1 MRLQKFLAFALAFV
15 APLAVHAQ
23 NIITTVVGGGPA
35 NVPGTSASIGNPTA
49 VAKDASGNTYIFD
62 AWSYRVFKVD
72 AAGKVSVYAG
82 NGFNGYS
89 GDGGLATNAQV
100 SWGYGLAVDT
110 SGNLFIADTANNVIR
125 EVVATT
131 GIIQTVASN
140 GTYGYGGDGGA
151 ATSATLSSPYGIF
164 VDASGNLFIADSGN
178 NVIREVVAATDIIQ
192 TVAGNGTYG
201 YGGDGGAAT
210 SATLSY
216 PNGIFVDAA
225 GNLFIADSSNNVIR
239 EVVAAT
245 DIIQTVAGNGAYG
258 YGGDG
263 GAATSAT
270 LSYPY
275 GIFVDA
281 SGNLFI
287 ADFGNNVIREVV
299 ATTGFIQ
306 TVAGNN
312 FYSYGGDGAAA
323 TGAQLNSPAAIAS
336 DAAGNLFIVDQ
347 YNNVIRE
354 VVATTGIIQTVAGN
368 GTYGYGGDGGAAT
381 SATLDYPYGVSIDAS
396 GNLFVADTNNCV
408 IREVV
413 AATGLI
419 QTVAGTPQSCNY
431 SGDGGAATSAT
442 LSYPYGI
449 FVDASGNL
457 FIADSGNN
465 VIREVVAATG
475 IIQTVAGNYNLG
487 PAYSGDGGAAT
498 SATLSSPYGI
508 FVDASGNLFI
518 ADSSNSV
525 IREVVAATGII
536 QTVAGNYNLGSA
548 YSGDGGAATSATLS
562 SPYGIFVD
570 ASGNLFIADLYNT
583 VIREVAGTTANG
595 MTAGYIYTVTGN
607 GNWGYSGDGGDAT
620 VAELNYPQGL
630 TFGPSGSL
638 LIADSGNNVI
648 RSVAGLLGEPWLSLS
663 TNGLTFA
670 AQAEG
675 TTATQTATLTNTGTT
690 SLTVNSIVIS
700 GNNSADFAEA
710 DTCTGVTLA
719 ANASCTVTITY
730 APSVIGAEAATLTIV
745 DTANSP
751 RTVTLNGTG
760 VLVTATLGSTSL
772 AFGNQLVATASAAQ
786 SVPLTNGG
794 NRPLT
799 IASIAVTGTNT
810 GDFAETDNCGSSVAA
825 GASCTINVTFT
836 PGAAGSRTA
845 AISITDNAPASPQ
858 TISLSGTGLAP
869 SPTVGFSPASLTFS
883 TTYVGV
889 AATAQ
894 TVTLTNSG
902 AGALNVSSIA
912 ITGTNSSEFAQSN
925 TCGSSVAAGASCTI
939 NVTFTP
945 GAAGSRTAAISIT
958 DNAPASPQTISLSG
972 TGLAPSPTVGFS
984 PASLT
989 FSTTY
994 VGVAATAQT
1003 VTLTNSGAGAL
1014 NVSSIAVTGTNS
1026 SEFAQ
1031 SNTCG
1036 TSVAAGASCTIN
1048 VKFMPGAAGSRTAA
1062 ITITDN
1068 ATGSPQIVTLSGA
1081 GISASLSMASNSSA
1095 TTVKAGQTATYSL
1108 QLTATG
1114 GASTDQVSATI
1125 SCSGAP
1131 ALSSCSSS
1139 PSTVTATPATPGTF
1153 TVKVT
1158 TTGSGM
1164 LVPSAPTMPKTLPPA
1179 VLRTLPLTL
1188 LALLLSIAA
1197 MLAWAQSPA
1206 ARQRTVRVALSACL
1220 VLLPVSSA
1228 MLLMG
1233 CASGSSSPGS
1243 STTSSTPTG
1252 TYTITVT
1259 ATVSGQTQTTTL
1271 TLVVQ

>member
-192 TVAGNGTYG
+192 TVAGNGT
-201 YGGDGGAAT
+201 
-210 SATLSY
+210 
-216 PNGIFVDAA
+216 
-225 GNLFIADSSNNVIR
+225 
-239 EVVAAT
+239 
-245 DIIQTVAGNGAYG
+245 YG

-487 PAYSGDGGAAT
+487 
-498 SATLSSPYGI
+498 
-508 FVDASGNLFI
+508 
-518 ADSSNSV
+518 
-525 IREVVAATGII
+525 
-536 QTVAGNYNLGSA
+536 SA

-710 DTCTGVTLA
+710 DTCAGVTLA

-902 AGALNVSSIA
+902 AGALSVSSIA
-912 ITGTNSSEFAQSN
+912 VTGTNSSEFAQSN
-925 TCGSSVAAGASCTI
+925 TCGTSVAAGASCSSK
-939 NVTFTP
+939 VTFTP

-1014 NVSSIAVTGTNS
+1014 SVSSIAVTGTNS

-1048 VKFMPGAAGSRTAA
+1048 VTFTPGAAGSRTAA
-1062 ITITDN
+1062 ISITDN
-1068 ATGSPQIVTLSGA
+1068 APASPQTISLSG
-1081 GISASLSMASNSSA
+1081 
-1095 TTVKAGQTATYSL
+1095 
-1108 QLTATG
+1108 TG
-1114 GASTDQVSATI
+1114 L
-1125 SCSGAP
+1125 AP
-1131 ALSSCSSS
+1131 
-1139 PSTVTATPATPGTF
+1139 
-1153 TVKVT
+1153 
-1158 TTGSGM
+1158 
-1164 LVPSAPTMPKTLPPA
+1164 
-1179 VLRTLPLTL
+1179 
-1188 LALLLSIAA
+1188 
-1197 MLAWAQSPA
+1197 
-1206 ARQRTVRVALSACL
+1206 
-1220 VLLPVSSA
+1220 
-1228 MLLMG
+1228 
-1233 CASGSSSPGS
+1233 
-1243 STTSSTPTG
+1243 
-1252 TYTITVT
+1252 
-1259 ATVSGQTQTTTL
+1259 
-1271 TLVVQ
+1271 

>member
-216 PNGIFVDAA
+216 P
-225 GNLFIADSSNNVIR
+225 
-239 EVVAAT
+239 
-245 DIIQTVAGNGAYG
+245 
-258 YGGDG
+258 
-263 GAATSAT
+263 
-270 LSYPY
+270 Y

-442 LSYPYGI
+442 LSSPYGI

-508 FVDASGNLFI
+508 FVD
-518 ADSSNSV
+518 
-525 IREVVAATGII
+525 T
-536 QTVAGNYNLGSA
+536 
-548 YSGDGGAATSATLS
+548 
-562 SPYGIFVD
+562 
-570 ASGNLFIADLYNT
+570 SGNLFIADLYNT

-710 DTCTGVTLA
+710 DTCAGVTLA

-810 GDFAETDNCGSSVAA
+810 GDFAETDNCGGSVAA

-902 AGALNVSSIA
+902 AGALSVSSIA
-912 ITGTNSSEFAQSN
+912 VTGTNSSEFAQSN
-925 TCGSSVAAGASCTI
+925 TCGTSVAAGASCTI

-1188 LALLLSIAA
+1188 LALLLSITA

>member
-178 NVIREVVAATDIIQ
+178 NVIREVVAAT
-192 TVAGNGTYG
+192 
-201 YGGDGGAAT
+201 
-210 SATLSY
+210 
-216 PNGIFVDAA
+216 
-225 GNLFIADSSNNVIR
+225 
-239 EVVAAT
+239 
-245 DIIQTVAGNGAYG
+245 
-258 YGGDG
+258 
-263 GAATSAT
+263 
-270 LSYPY
+270 
-275 GIFVDA
+275 
-281 SGNLFI
+281 
-287 ADFGNNVIREVV
+287 
-299 ATTGFIQ
+299 
-306 TVAGNN
+306 
-312 FYSYGGDGAAA
+312 
-323 TGAQLNSPAAIAS
+323 
-336 DAAGNLFIVDQ
+336 
-347 YNNVIRE
+347 
-354 VVATTGIIQTVAGN
+354 GIIQTVAGN
-368 GTYGYGGDGGAAT
+368 Y
-381 SATLDYPYGVSIDAS
+381 
-396 GNLFVADTNNCV
+396 NLGPA
-408 IREVV
+408 
-413 AATGLI
+413 
-419 QTVAGTPQSCNY
+419 Y

-457 FIADSGNN
+457 FIADS
-465 VIREVVAATG
+465 
-475 IIQTVAGNYNLG
+475 
-487 PAYSGDGGAAT
+487 S
-498 SATLSSPYGI
+498 
-508 FVDASGNLFI
+508 
-518 ADSSNSV
+518 
-525 IREVVAATGII
+525 
-536 QTVAGNYNLGSA
+536 
-548 YSGDGGAATSATLS
+548 
-562 SPYGIFVD
+562 
-570 ASGNLFIADLYNT
+570 NT

-845 AISITDNAPASPQ
+845 
-858 TISLSGTGLAP
+858 
-869 SPTVGFSPASLTFS
+869 
-883 TTYVGV
+883 
-889 AATAQ
+889 
-894 TVTLTNSG
+894 
-902 AGALNVSSIA
+902 
-912 ITGTNSSEFAQSN
+912 
-925 TCGSSVAAGASCTI
+925 
-939 NVTFTP
+939 
-945 GAAGSRTAAISIT
+945 
-958 DNAPASPQTISLSG
+958 
-972 TGLAPSPTVGFS
+972 
-984 PASLT
+984 
-989 FSTTY
+989 
-994 VGVAATAQT
+994 
-1003 VTLTNSGAGAL
+1003 
-1014 NVSSIAVTGTNS
+1014 
-1026 SEFAQ
+1026 
-1031 SNTCG
+1031 
-1036 TSVAAGASCTIN
+1036 
-1048 VKFMPGAAGSRTAA
+1048 
-1062 ITITDN
+1062 
-1068 ATGSPQIVTLSGA
+1068 
-1081 GISASLSMASNSSA
+1081 
-1095 TTVKAGQTATYSL
+1095 
-1108 QLTATG
+1108 
-1114 GASTDQVSATI
+1114 
-1125 SCSGAP
+1125 
-1131 ALSSCSSS
+1131 
-1139 PSTVTATPATPGTF
+1139 
-1153 TVKVT
+1153 
-1158 TTGSGM
+1158 
-1164 LVPSAPTMPKTLPPA
+1164 
-1179 VLRTLPLTL
+1179 
-1188 LALLLSIAA
+1188 
-1197 MLAWAQSPA
+1197 
-1206 ARQRTVRVALSACL
+1206 
-1220 VLLPVSSA
+1220 
-1228 MLLMG
+1228 
-1233 CASGSSSPGS
+1233 
-1243 STTSSTPTG
+1243 
-1252 TYTITVT
+1252 
-1259 ATVSGQTQTTTL
+1259 
-1271 TLVVQ
+1271 

>member
-216 PNGIFVDAA
+216 P
-225 GNLFIADSSNNVIR
+225 
-239 EVVAAT
+239 
-245 DIIQTVAGNGAYG
+245 
-258 YGGDG
+258 
-263 GAATSAT
+263 
-270 LSYPY
+270 Y

-442 LSYPYGI
+442 LSSPYGI

-508 FVDASGNLFI
+508 FVD
-518 ADSSNSV
+518 
-525 IREVVAATGII
+525 T
-536 QTVAGNYNLGSA
+536 
-548 YSGDGGAATSATLS
+548 
-562 SPYGIFVD
+562 
-570 ASGNLFIADLYNT
+570 SGNLFIADLYNT

-648 RSVAGLLGEPWLSLS
+648 RSVAGLLGETWLSLS

-902 AGALNVSSIA
+902 AGALS
-912 ITGTNSSEFAQSN
+912 
-925 TCGSSVAAGASCTI
+925 
-939 NVTFTP
+939 
-945 GAAGSRTAAISIT
+945 
-958 DNAPASPQTISLSG
+958 
-972 TGLAPSPTVGFS
+972 
-984 PASLT
+984 
-989 FSTTY
+989 
-994 VGVAATAQT
+994 
-1003 VTLTNSGAGAL
+1003 
-1014 NVSSIAVTGTNS
+1014 VSSIAVTGTNS

-1048 VKFMPGAAGSRTAA
+1048 VTFTPGAAGSRTAA

-1188 LALLLSIAA
+1188 LALLLSITA

>member
-178 NVIREVVAATDIIQ
+178 NVIREVVAATGIIQ

-210 SATLSY
+210 SATLSSPY
-216 PNGIFVDAA
+216 GIFVDAS
-225 GNLFIADSSNNVIR
+225 GNLFIADSGNNVIR

-245 DIIQTVAGNGAYG
+245 GIIQTVAGNYNLGSAYS
-258 YGGDG
+258 GDG

-287 ADFGNNVIREVV
+287 ADSGNNVIREVV

-354 VVATTGIIQTVAGN
+354 VVATTVIIQTVAGN

-431 SGDGGAATSAT
+431 GGDGGAATSAT

-475 IIQTVAGNYNLG
+475 IIQTVAGNNF
-487 PAYSGDGGAAT
+487 YSYGGDGA
-498 SATLSSPYGI
+498 
-508 FVDASGNLFI
+508 
-518 ADSSNSV
+518 
-525 IREVVAATGII
+525 AATGA
-536 QTVAGNYNLGSA
+536 Q
-548 YSGDGGAATSATLS
+548 
-562 SPYGIFVD
+562 
-570 ASGNLFIADLYNT
+570 
-583 VIREVAGTTANG
+583 
-595 MTAGYIYTVTGN
+595 
-607 GNWGYSGDGGDAT
+607 
-620 VAELNYPQGL
+620 LN
-630 TFGPSGSL
+630 
-638 LIADSGNNVI
+638 
-648 RSVAGLLGEPWLSLS
+648 
-663 TNGLTFA
+663 
-670 AQAEG
+670 
-675 TTATQTATLTNTGTT
+675 
-690 SLTVNSIVIS
+690 
-700 GNNSADFAEA
+700 
-710 DTCTGVTLA
+710 
-719 ANASCTVTITY
+719 
-730 APSVIGAEAATLTIV
+730 
-745 DTANSP
+745 
-751 RTVTLNGTG
+751 
-760 VLVTATLGSTSL
+760 
-772 AFGNQLVATASAAQ
+772 
-786 SVPLTNGG
+786 
-794 NRPLT
+794 
-799 IASIAVTGTNT
+799 
-810 GDFAETDNCGSSVAA
+810 
-825 GASCTINVTFT
+825 
-836 PGAAGSRTA
+836 
-845 AISITDNAPASPQ
+845 
-858 TISLSGTGLAP
+858 
-869 SPTVGFSPASLTFS
+869 
-883 TTYVGV
+883 
-889 AATAQ
+889 
-894 TVTLTNSG
+894 
-902 AGALNVSSIA
+902 
-912 ITGTNSSEFAQSN
+912 
-925 TCGSSVAAGASCTI
+925 
-939 NVTFTP
+939 
-945 GAAGSRTAAISIT
+945 
-958 DNAPASPQTISLSG
+958 
-972 TGLAPSPTVGFS
+972 
-984 PASLT
+984 
-989 FSTTY
+989 
-994 VGVAATAQT
+994 
-1003 VTLTNSGAGAL
+1003 
-1014 NVSSIAVTGTNS
+1014 
-1026 SEFAQ
+1026 
-1031 SNTCG
+1031 
-1036 TSVAAGASCTIN
+1036 
-1048 VKFMPGAAGSRTAA
+1048 
-1062 ITITDN
+1062 
-1068 ATGSPQIVTLSGA
+1068 
-1081 GISASLSMASNSSA
+1081 
-1095 TTVKAGQTATYSL
+1095 
-1108 QLTATG
+1108 
-1114 GASTDQVSATI
+1114 
-1125 SCSGAP
+1125 
-1131 ALSSCSSS
+1131 
-1139 PSTVTATPATPGTF
+1139 
-1153 TVKVT
+1153 
-1158 TTGSGM
+1158 
-1164 LVPSAPTMPKTLPPA
+1164 
-1179 VLRTLPLTL
+1179 
-1188 LALLLSIAA
+1188 
-1197 MLAWAQSPA
+1197 SPA
-1206 ARQRTVRVALSACL
+1206 AI
-1220 VLLPVSSA
+1220 
-1228 MLLMG
+1228 
-1233 CASGSSSPGS
+1233 ASD
-1243 STTSSTPTG
+1243 
-1252 TYTITVT
+1252 
-1259 ATVSGQTQTTTL
+1259 A
-1271 TLVVQ
+1271 